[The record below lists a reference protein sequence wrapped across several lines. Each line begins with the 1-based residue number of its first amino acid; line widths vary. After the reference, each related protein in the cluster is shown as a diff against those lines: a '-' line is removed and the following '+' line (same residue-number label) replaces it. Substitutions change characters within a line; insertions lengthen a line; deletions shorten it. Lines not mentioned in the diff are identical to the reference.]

1 MSVENP
7 KLSPEQF
14 HINQASESIR
24 AMADEMKD
32 ELKPATRGLEPAL
45 RRLAENGKRYDDCR
59 TLHARDR
66 LLAWYSRGSKAIR
79 IGQ

>member
-14 HINQASESIR
+14 RINRASENIR

-45 RRLAENGKRYDDCR
+45 RRLAEIVSDMTVAAPLQSLAIAFLLGI
-59 TLHARDR
+59 
-66 LLAWYSRGSKAIR
+66 LLARR
-79 IGQ
+79 R